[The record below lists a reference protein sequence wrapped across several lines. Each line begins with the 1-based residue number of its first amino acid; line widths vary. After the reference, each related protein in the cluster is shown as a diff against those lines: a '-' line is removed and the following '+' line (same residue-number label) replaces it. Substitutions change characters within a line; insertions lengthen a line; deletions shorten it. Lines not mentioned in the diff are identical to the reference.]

1 MNNSNLIPLEG
12 KAIRKEWRDGEW
24 YFSVVDVIGVL
35 TDSVAPSKYWNALK
49 RRDVQLS
56 TICRRLKLLSQ
67 DGKTYS
73 SDCANTEGVLRI
85 IMSVPSPKAEPLKL
99 WMAQTAV
106 ERIEET
112 ENPELGFDRLKE
124 IYQAKG
130 YTDEWIDRR
139 LQSIETRKQLTDE
152 WKERGV
158 KQGQE
163 YAILTAV
170 IAKNT
175 FGLTPTEHKDLKKL
189 TKPSEN
195 LRDHM
200 TPLELIFTAL
210 SEEATRMNAVN
221 DDAKGFEE
229 NHDAARKG
237 GTAAGGARA
246 YFEKL
251 QNTKVVSSESY
262 LKQLKNKSSELPT
275 SVEKQEE

>member
-229 NHDAARKG
+229 NRDAARKG